1 MSCWLLSLLAGLA
14 LTGQSLPYFCSEPL
28 QTSPSDELRCL
39 FIDRRGMMWIGTD
52 AGLKSYDGYALRPVS
67 ADAAG
72 ALPSSTVL
80 SITDDPDDNLWVG
93 TRSGL
98 ARLDRR
104 HGTGRSWSAPDFS
117 EESIYTLF
125 TASDGTVWIG
135 TDAGLSRYNAAED
148 GFTTYDAGNSWLLA
162 PDGSRSR
169 PEPFSVKSIV
179 ETPDGDLFI
188 GTWSSGLLRFD
199 PKGDTFV
206 AYPAFNAAGSA
217 FSLLLDSRGRLWI
230 GTWGQ
235 GLFLIENPLDGPAA
249 EIRCIV
255 PARGN
260 IRNFT
265 RLVEDVAAGVV
276 WAGDIDGICLFDM
289 DRPDAGFR
297 ACRDTGGTLRHPL
310 RYCSDIVADPWGN
323 VWLGMLY
330 DGVFHVHTQT
340 SPFHTEQLLTPDS
353 DHPRSSV
360 SALFTADGRQLW
372 LGLLPYGLALQDRE
386 SGRTWYNRSIPGFAG
401 IPEEVFRA
409 SVSAIT
415 RRPGGEIW
423 IGTKGDG
430 LLVSVPGR
438 PAVRLTQDRADFLA
452 EDYITALYADRD
464 GYTWVGQRSG
474 LGLVAPDG
482 SGQLLSI
489 RVNGRDL
496 SHCEVNGIVQDRRGT
511 YWICTEDQGILRI
524 DGRPQDPRDF
534 QFFQY
539 DRDNGRFVQDQAT
552 ACLEGY
558 DGTLWAISNGGGLSR
573 LDRFRDRFEP
583 VGSLYRIPDARIL
596 AINEDPGHNLW
607 LTTDAALIRFRPSP
621 GTDESQVRRFSRED
635 GLGDI
640 LFSPN
645 ATFRY
650 ADELFFGS
658 RNGYF
663 VYGGR
668 PEASDAKPLRI
679 AVTGLSVDGVPYSA
693 LPPAQRTAVSE
704 LTPMFTRRID
714 IPATARE
721 FTLDFSLLSHLQQ
734 HQTGYA
740 YRLDGYDRDWH
751 YLDDG
756 HSATYQNL
764 PPGTYQFELRASSQ
778 GGRWQEMGYPVTI
791 QVASPGYA
799 TWWARL
805 LYVLLA
811 GLVILLAVLGYRGY
825 VKSRQAAGKGAS
837 APQPGDPAGI
847 PAGDGSA
854 PEPSPEAAFLQRAT
868 DCVLAHLEDGNYD
881 REAFARDMF
890 MSSSSLY
897 NKLRAATG
905 QNISGFVN
913 GIRLREACRIA
924 REHKGIRITELAER
938 VGYNSAR
945 YFSMCFKKEF
955 GIPPKEYLDQLP

>member
-1 MSCWLLSLLAGLA
+1 MSACWLFSLLAGLV
-14 LTGQSLPYFCSEPL
+14 LNGQSLPFFCSEPL

-67 ADAAG
+67 ADVAS
-72 ALPSSTVL
+72 ALPSTTVL

-104 HGTGRSWSAPDFS
+104 HGTSRTWSAPDFS
-117 EESIYTLF
+117 EEEIYTLF

-135 TDAGLSRYNAAED
+135 TDEGLSRYNAAED
-148 GFTTYDAGNSWLLA
+148 CFTTYDAGNSWLLA

-169 PEPFSVKSIV
+169 PAPFSVKSIV
-179 ETPDGDLFI
+179 ETRDGDLFI

-199 PKGDTFV
+199 PKGDTFM

-217 FSLLLDSRGRLWI
+217 FSLLLDSRDRLWI

-235 GLFLIENPLDGPAA
+235 GLFLIEDPQEWPSAR
-249 EIRCIV
+249 IRCIV

-265 RLVEDVAAGVV
+265 RIVEDVAAGIV

-297 ACRDTGGTLRHPL
+297 TCRDTGGTRRYPL

-330 DGVFHVHTQT
+330 DGVFHVRTQA

-360 SALFTADGRQLW
+360 STLFTADGRQLW

-386 SGRTWYNRSIPGFAG
+386 SGRIWYNRGIPGFAG

-415 RRPGGEIW
+415 RRDGGELW

-430 LLVSVPGR
+430 LLVVPAPGR
-438 PAVRLTQDRADFLA
+438 PDTRLTLDRVDFLA
-452 EDYITALYADRD
+452 ENYITALFTDRD
-464 GYTWVGQRSG
+464 GYSWVGQRTG
-474 LGLVAPDG
+474 LSLVAPDG

-496 SHCEVNGIVQDRRGT
+496 SRCEVNGIAQDRRGT
-511 YWICTEDQGILRI
+511 YWICTESQGILRI
-524 DGRPQDPRDF
+524 DGRPQDPRNF

-539 DRDNGRFVQDQAT
+539 DRANGRFVQDQAT

-558 DGTLWAISNGGGLSR
+558 DGALWAISNGGGLSR
-573 LDRFRDRFEP
+573 LDRIRDRFEA
-583 VGSLYRIPDARIL
+583 VGGLYRIPDARIL
-596 AINEDPGHNLW
+596 AINEDSDHNLW
-607 LTTDAALIRFRPSP
+607 LATDASLIRFRPAPES
-621 GTDESQVRRFSRED
+621 DESQVRRFSGED
-635 GLGDI
+635 GLGEI

-650 ADELFFGS
+650 GGELFFGS

-663 VYGGR
+663 VYDGQ
-668 PEASDAKPLRI
+668 PEASDGKPLRI
-679 AVTGLSVDGVPYSA
+679 AITDLSVDGVPYSG
-693 LPPAQRTAVSE
+693 LPPAQRAAVSE
-704 LTPMFTRRID
+704 LAPMFTRRVD
-714 IPATARE
+714 IPGTARE
-721 FTLDFSLLSHLQQ
+721 FSIDFSLLSHLQQ
-734 HQTGYA
+734 HQTSYA

-764 PPGTYQFELRASSQ
+764 PPGTYQFQLRAASQ
-778 GGRWQEMGYPVTI
+778 GGRWNEMGYPLTI
-791 QVASPGYA
+791 QVEPPGHI
-799 TWWARL
+799 TWRARL
-805 LYVLLA
+805 SYALLA
-811 GLVILLAVLGYRGY
+811 LIAALLAFFVYRRY
-825 VKSRQAAGKGAS
+825 LKPRLAGDAGISALADDS
-837 APQPGDPAGI
+837 APT
-847 PAGDGSA
+847 
-854 PEPSPEAAFLQRAT
+854 PSPEDIFLQRAT

-881 REAFARDMF
+881 REAFASDMC

-913 GIRLREACRIA
+913 SIRLREACRIA
-924 REHKGIRITELAER
+924 REQKGIRITELAER

-955 GIPPKEYLDQLP
+955 GVPPKEYLDQMD

>member
-1 MSCWLLSLLAGLA
+1 MSACWLFSLLAGLV
-14 LTGQSLPYFCSEPL
+14 LNGQSLPFFCSEPL

-67 ADAAG
+67 ADATG
-72 ALPSSTVL
+72 ALPSTTIL

-93 TRSGL
+93 TRNGL

-104 HGTGRSWSAPDFS
+104 HGTSRTWSAPDFS
-117 EESIYTLF
+117 EEEIYTLF

-135 TDAGLSRYNAAED
+135 TDEGLSRYNAAED
-148 GFTTYDAGNSWLLA
+148 CFTTYDAGNSWLLA

-169 PEPFSVKSIV
+169 PAPFSVKSIV
-179 ETPDGDLFI
+179 ETRDGDLFI

-199 PKGDTFV
+199 PKGDTFM

-217 FSLLLDSRGRLWI
+217 FSLLLDSRDRLWI

-235 GLFLIENPLDGPAA
+235 GLFLIEDPKEWPSAR
-249 EIRCIV
+249 IRCIV

-265 RLVEDVAAGVV
+265 RIVEDVAAGVV

-297 ACRDTGGTLRHPL
+297 TCRDTGGTRRYPL

-330 DGVFHVHTQT
+330 DGVFHVRTQA

-360 SALFTADGRQLW
+360 STLFTADGRQLW

-386 SGRTWYNRSIPGFAG
+386 SGRIWYNRGIPGFAG

-415 RRPGGEIW
+415 RRDGGELW

-430 LLVSVPGR
+430 LLVVPAPGR
-438 PAVRLTQDRADFLA
+438 PATRLTLDRVNFLA
-452 EDYITALYADRD
+452 ENYITALFTDRD
-464 GYTWVGQRSG
+464 GYSWVGQRTG

-496 SHCEVNGIVQDRRGT
+496 SRCEVNGIAQDRRGT
-511 YWICTEDQGILRI
+511 YWICTESQGILRI
-524 DGRPQDPRDF
+524 DGRPQDPRNF

-539 DRDNGRFVQDQAT
+539 DRANGRFVQDQAT
-552 ACLEGY
+552 ACLEGS

-573 LDRFRDRFEP
+573 LDRIRDRFEA
-583 VGSLYRIPDARIL
+583 VGGLYRIPDARIL

-607 LTTDAALIRFRPSP
+607 LATDAALIRFRPAPES
-621 GTDESQVRRFSRED
+621 DESQVRRFSRED
-635 GLGDI
+635 GLGEI

-650 ADELFFGS
+650 GGELFFGS

-663 VYGGR
+663 VYDGQ
-668 PEASDAKPLRI
+668 PEASDGKPLRI
-679 AVTGLSVDGVPYSA
+679 AITDLSVDGVPYSG
-693 LPPAQRTAVSE
+693 LPPAQRAAVSE
-704 LTPMFTRRID
+704 LAPMFTRRVD
-714 IPATARE
+714 IPGTARE
-721 FTLDFSLLSHLQQ
+721 FSIDFSLLSHLQQ
-734 HQTGYA
+734 HQTSYA

-764 PPGTYQFELRASSQ
+764 PPGTYQFQLRAASQ
-778 GGRWQEMGYPVTI
+778 GGRWNEMGYPLTI
-791 QVASPGYA
+791 QVEPPGPI
-799 TWWARL
+799 TWRARL
-805 LYVLLA
+805 SYALLA
-811 GLVILLAVLGYRGY
+811 LIAALLAVFVYRRRL
-825 VKSRQAAGKGAS
+825 KSRTAG
-837 APQPGDPAGI
+837 DAGI
-847 PAGDGSA
+847 PEQPADA
-854 PEPSPEAAFLQRAT
+854 TPTLSPEDVFLQRAT

-881 REAFARDMF
+881 REAFAGDMC

-913 GIRLREACRIA
+913 SIRLREACRIA
-924 REHKGIRITELAER
+924 REQKGIRITELAER

-955 GIPPKEYLDQLP
+955 GVPPKEYLDQMD